1 MATQTTSSR
10 TTPDFGIE
18 QWQVLSS
25 RVAETSR
32 KAGLVY
38 LDSYERTVTT
48 AADLEERI
56 AASTSNEWIASLAG
70 AHADFTR
77 ELAKAQTGA
86 ARELLK

>member
-1 MATQTTSSR
+1 MATQTKTH

-18 QWQVLSS
+18 QWQVLGS

-38 LDSYERTVTT
+38 LDSYERTLRA
-48 AADLEERI
+48 AADIEERV
-56 AASTSNEWIASLAG
+56 AASTSNEWLTSFVA

-77 ELAKAQTGA
+77 ELAKVQTSA
-86 ARELLK
+86 ARQLLQ